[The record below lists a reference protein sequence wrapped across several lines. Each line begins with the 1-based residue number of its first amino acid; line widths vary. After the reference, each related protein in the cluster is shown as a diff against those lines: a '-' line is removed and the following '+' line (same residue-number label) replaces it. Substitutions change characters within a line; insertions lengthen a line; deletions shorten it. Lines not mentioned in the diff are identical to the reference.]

1 MAVLLLRGIEVSNG
15 LVLSQ
20 SGAENGFCHL
30 SGFIYEPLVSK
41 HHVSIVYVSYYVRSV
56 GREPDAVLGLCK
68 PR

>member
-41 HHVSIVYVSYYVRSV
+41 HHVSIVYVSYYV
-56 GREPDAVLGLCK
+56 
-68 PR
+68 